1 MITRRQGLG
10 TMTAALLTPW
20 MSSVRAASIGTGADT
35 PLSDSERALHALER
49 LGFGPR
55 AADAEAIRAQGAA
68 AWLKDFLAAQLQGAR
83 VDLPPVLG
91 DRLAAED
98 TSKLDQGALFERFR
112 RAQQLERQ
120 RKRDQKD
127 GQETADDKGPNP
139 RRELVRP
146 VVLQASEQRLLR
158 ALASPGQ
165 LEEVLVDFWFNHFNV
180 YAGKGPVS
188 VWVGS
193 YEREAIRP
201 NVFGNFRT
209 MLGATAKHPA
219 MLFYLDNAQSVAA
232 DWHPRGRFEN
242 RNPNKPT
249 GLNENYAREV
259 MELHTLGVDG
269 GYTQRDVTELARM
282 LTGWTYDPKPG
293 WGSSRSLFQFAE
305 ERHDHGRKHWL
316 GRTVEPN
323 GQAEG
328 EMALDVLASHPNTA
342 RHIAFQLAQAFV
354 SDDPPPEL
362 VQRLADRFLAAKDSR
377 TQLRDVMQELVQSEE
392 LWSRAAFR
400 AKFKSPYRYVLSSL
414 RVLVPGGGPLANHLP
429 ADVQPLLGALNQA
442 GMPLYGS
449 VTPDGYKNTAVAWQN
464 PEALTQRVQ
473 FAQTVNQRVG
483 KRPAL
488 AAVEPDQVLATLGP
502 LLSSATIDAVRGA
515 APDMRT
521 TLLLGSP
528 DFMRF

>member
-1 MITRRQGLG
+1 MITRRQGLA
-10 TMTAALLTPW
+10 AALLTPW
-20 MSSVRAASIGTGADT
+20 MSSIRAASLDTSPGA
-35 PLSDSERALHALER
+35 PLNDMERALHAIER

-55 AADAEAIRAQGAA
+55 AADAETIQAKGAGP
-68 AWLKDFLAAQLQGAR
+68 WLKDFLSAQLQGAR
-83 VDLPPVLG
+83 IDLPPGLS

-98 TSKLDQGALFERFR
+98 TSKLDQGELFERFR
-112 RAQQLERQ
+112 RAQQLERE
-120 RKRDQKD
+120 RKQSLKD
-127 GQETADDKGPNP
+127 GQDTETDKGDKGPNP

-146 VVLQASEQRLLR
+146 VALQASEQRLLR
-158 ALASPGQ
+158 ALASPAQ

-180 YAGKGPVS
+180 FAGKGPVS

-201 NVFGNFRT
+201 NVFGSFRT

-232 DWHPRGRFEN
+232 NWHPRGRAAN
-242 RNPNKPT
+242 RNPNRPT

-269 GYTQRDVTELARM
+269 GYTQHDVTELARM

-293 WGSSRSLFQFAE
+293 WGGGSSLFRFVD
-305 ERHDHGRKHWL
+305 ERHDQGRKQWL
-316 GRTVEPN
+316 GRSVAPA

-328 EMALDVLASHPNTA
+328 EMALDVLAAHPNTA
-342 RHIAFQLAQAFV
+342 RHIGYQLAQAFV
-354 SDDPPPEL
+354 ADDPPPAL
-362 VQRLADRFLAAKDSR
+362 VQRLADRFLAAKDSG
-377 TQLRDVMQELVQSEE
+377 TQLRDVMQTLVQSDEF
-392 LWSRAAFR
+392 WSRAAFR

-414 RVLVPGGGPLANHLP
+414 RVLAPPDHESLP
-429 ADVQPLLGALNQA
+429 ADVQPLLGVLNQA

-473 FAQTVNQRVG
+473 FAQTVN
-483 KRPAL
+483 KRFAKREAL
-488 AAVEPDQVLATLGP
+488 ATNESDQVLATLGP
-502 LLSSATIDAVRGA
+502 LLSATTVSAVRSAT
-515 APDMRT
+515 PDMRT